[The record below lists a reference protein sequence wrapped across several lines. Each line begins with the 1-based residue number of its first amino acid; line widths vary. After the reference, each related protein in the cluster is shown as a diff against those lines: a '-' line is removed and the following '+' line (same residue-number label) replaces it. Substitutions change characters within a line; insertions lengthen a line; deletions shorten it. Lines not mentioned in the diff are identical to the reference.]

1 MSSRVCVRCH
11 VRGSGVV
18 CVPGVAWRGMAWHGA
33 CMVHVIGCKVQMWC
47 VRGAC
52 VVRARVSW
60 IDFGVHGVQWVG
72 LLAAHKPI
80 VGAEARA
87 GTDRA
92 DSEGAEKAREE
103 IASASI
109 DGRACVSA

>member
-1 MSSRVCVRCH
+1 M
-11 VRGSGVV
+11 
-18 CVPGVAWRGMAWHGA
+18 
-33 CMVHVIGCKVQMWC
+33 
-47 VRGAC
+47 
-52 VVRARVSW
+52 
-60 IDFGVHGVQWVG
+60 
-72 LLAAHKPI
+72 LAAHKPI

-103 IASASI
+103 MASASI

>member
-1 MSSRVCVRCH
+1 MRGRVLRGVCEVQAWFRRSVR
-11 VRGSGVV
+11 
-18 CVPGVAWRGMAWHGA
+18 AWRGMAWHGA
-33 CMVHVIGCKVQMWC
+33 CMVHVIRCKVQMWC

-60 IDFGVHGVQWVG
+60 IDFGVHGVRWVG

-103 IASASI
+103 MASASI